1 MKFCKTCGA
10 QLHDNDAFCVVCGT
24 TVEQAN
30 AADAPT
36 DFYDTEATTVLN
48 ESEFDD
54 KAEETTVLSDNSPYQ
69 NNNPY
74 QSGNYYQGD
83 NNVYTPPVQPQQ
95 PPVQGYYNQ
104 PQGNAY
110 QDTKLTFEQFYE
122 KVASKK
128 TKSDAKA
135 LAIITI
141 ITAAVGIASI
151 VMGNYFGIIDVV
163 FYGVFSFLL
172 FKKKNWILPLIVTC
186 YSGCFTVINLVVSG
200 VASGIFALIIGI
212 ITTIKLKKV
221 NDAYKAYQTT
231 GQYPNEQI

>member
-74 QSGNYYQGD
+74 QGD
-83 NNVYTPPVQPQQ
+83 NNQVEYSNIIEKPSFKDCYIKFWKNYTNFSGRARRSEYWYV
-95 PPVQGYYNQ
+95 V
-104 PQGNAY
+104 
-110 QDTKLTFEQFYE
+110 
-122 KVASKK
+122 
-128 TKSDAKA
+128 
-135 LAIITI
+135 LANVLISLVTI
-141 ITAAVGIASI
+141 IPYVGQTVVALYMIAI
-151 VMGNYFGIIDVV
+151 LVPTLALMVRRLHDLGKDWYYI
-163 FYGVFSFLL
+163 FLL
-172 FKKKNWILPLIVTC
+172 LIPLVGQI
-186 YSGCFTVINLVVSG
+186 IMLVWFCTDSQVGANEFGENPKG
-200 VASGIFALIIGI
+200 V
-212 ITTIKLKKV
+212 
-221 NDAYKAYQTT
+221 N
-231 GQYPNEQI
+231 

>member
-74 QSGNYYQGD
+74 QGD
-83 NNVYTPPVQPQQ
+83 NNQVEYSNIIEKPSFKDCYIKFWKNYTNFSGRARRSEYWYV
-95 PPVQGYYNQ
+95 V
-104 PQGNAY
+104 
-110 QDTKLTFEQFYE
+110 
-122 KVASKK
+122 
-128 TKSDAKA
+128 
-135 LAIITI
+135 LANVLISLVTI
-141 ITAAVGIASI
+141 IPYVGQVVGALYMIAI
-151 VMGNYFGIIDVV
+151 LVPTLALMVRRLHDLGKDWYYI
-163 FYGVFSFLL
+163 FLL
-172 FKKKNWILPLIVTC
+172 LIPLVGQI
-186 YSGCFTVINLVVSG
+186 IMLVWFCTDSQVGANEFGENPKG
-200 VASGIFALIIGI
+200 V
-212 ITTIKLKKV
+212 
-221 NDAYKAYQTT
+221 N
-231 GQYPNEQI
+231 

>member
-74 QSGNYYQGD
+74 QGD
-83 NNVYTPPVQPQQ
+83 NNQVEYSNIIEKPSFKDCYIKFWKNYTNFSGRARRSEYWYV
-95 PPVQGYYNQ
+95 V
-104 PQGNAY
+104 
-110 QDTKLTFEQFYE
+110 
-122 KVASKK
+122 VANILIS
-128 TKSDAKA
+128 
-135 LAIITI
+135 LVTI
-141 ITAAVGIASI
+141 IPYVGQVVGALYMIAVLVPTLALMVRRLHDLGKDWYYI
-151 VMGNYFGIIDVV
+151 
-163 FYGVFSFLL
+163 FLL
-172 FKKKNWILPLIVTC
+172 LIPLVGQI
-186 YSGCFTVINLVVSG
+186 IMLVWFCTDSQVGANEFGENPKG
-200 VASGIFALIIGI
+200 V
-212 ITTIKLKKV
+212 
-221 NDAYKAYQTT
+221 N
-231 GQYPNEQI
+231 